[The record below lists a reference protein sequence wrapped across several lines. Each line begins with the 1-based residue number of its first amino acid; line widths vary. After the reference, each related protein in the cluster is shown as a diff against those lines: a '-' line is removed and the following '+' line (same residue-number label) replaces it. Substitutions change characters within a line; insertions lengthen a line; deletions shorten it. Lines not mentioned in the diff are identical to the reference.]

1 MTNPIVEEYY
11 SVGGNRH
18 SAAADW
24 STASDHVAFGADSN
38 IAIWSPIHHSRRGIS
53 AILKGHSDKVTA
65 VRFLTCSKPGPQQYL
80 IGGSAD
86 GRIVLWKVP
95 DDGANWEGPAASAG
109 AHSGTVNTIAIFVG
123 MDAFATGGA
132 DGKVKLWRVDGDNLE
147 LLAQLDLKP
156 RCIPLA
162 LAVAQFS
169 QEQSPDSAVLVVGGT
184 RNDVQVYSV
193 ESLST
198 APKFK
203 LCATLTGHEGWIRS
217 LSITSNP
224 DGGLLLA
231 SASQDKYIRIWRFRE
246 GDASTTSATK
256 STNPVCP
263 GSTSLSAKV
272 QTVSAGKSRYLI
284 TFEALLLGH
293 EDWVY
298 STAWNPKSF
307 NPQLLTASAD
317 GSLSI
322 WEADQASGVWMSIS
336 RLGEISSQKGAT
348 TATGSSGGF
357 WIGLWSPNGD
367 NVTCLGR
374 TGSWR
379 LWTYNSETEYWTQRY
394 GVSGH
399 IGSVNG
405 VCWAP
410 DGSYLLST
418 SSDQTTRLHAQWCTE
433 DQGSWHEFS
442 RPQIHGY
449 DLNCISTITPHQF
462 ASGADE
468 KLLRVFNEPR
478 DIAAML
484 HRLCKIPLPTE
495 DASLPDTA
503 AIPVLGLSNKA
514 TDDHDATVE
523 TTDEGLD
530 AGQMNDHGSLLFNI
544 TEPPTEDLLARHTLW
559 PEHEKLYGHTYE
571 ISEGV
576 TSTDGKILMTACKA
590 SSIDNAV
597 IRLYETE
604 GWNEIKPPL
613 AAHSLTITRLAHC
626 PTTPGY
632 ILSVGR
638 DRQWAVFQESD
649 KMGKQWSLV
658 ATNPK
663 AHTRMILDSAWL
675 LNAPSPS
682 FVTAGRD
689 KSIKVWSA
697 QVSSDEFNV
706 ACVLEIKRKSAVTAV
721 ATFWDKS
728 RWMIAAGEDDGSISI
743 HVLGCADGMRVVKSV
758 DVEGRLCPSA
768 TVSRLAWRPRSEEA
782 TSSQLAVA
790 SADGSVRIIGVN
802 GEDVGGE

>member
-1 MTNPIVEEYY
+1 MTNLIVEEYY

-24 STASDHVAFGADSN
+24 STISDHLAFGADNN
-38 IAIWSPIHHSRRGIS
+38 IAIWSPTRHSRHGIS
-53 AILKGHSDKVTA
+53 AILKGHTDKVTA
-65 VRFLTCSKPGPQQYL
+65 VKFLKSPTTQHHQQL
-80 IGGSAD
+80 VGGSAD

-95 DDGANWEGPAASAG
+95 DNGGRWEGPVANVV
-109 AHSGTVNTIAIFVG
+109 AHSGTVNTIATFDG
-123 MDAFATGGA
+123 MNAFATGGA
-132 DGKVKLWRVDGDNLE
+132 DGKIKLWRVDGDKLE
-147 LLAQLDLKP
+147 VLGELNLKP

-162 LAVAQFS
+162 LALSPFS
-169 QEQSPDSAVLVVGGT
+169 QEKSPDSAVIVVGGT
-184 RNDVQVYSV
+184 RNDVQVYSA
-193 ESLST
+193 ESIST
-198 APKFK
+198 TPRFT

-217 LSITSNP
+217 LSITTNT

-231 SASQDKYIRIWRFRE
+231 SASQDKYIRIWRFRD
-246 GDASTTSATK
+246 GNASTPTATS
-256 STNPVCP
+256 STNSTAP
-263 GSTSLSAKV
+263 GTTSLTAKV
-272 QTVSAGKSRYLI
+272 QTVSAGASKYLI

-298 STAWNPKSF
+298 STAWNPKSL
-307 NPQLLTASAD
+307 NQQLLTASAD

-322 WEADQASGVWMSIS
+322 WEADPASGVWVSIS

-357 WIGLWSPNGD
+357 WTGLWSPNGD
-367 NVTCLGR
+367 HVTCLGR

-379 LWTYNSETEYWTQRY
+379 LWTYNSASDFWTQTY

-399 IGSVNG
+399 IGPVNG

-418 SSDQTTRLHAQWCTE
+418 SSDQTTRLHAQWSSDDTW
-433 DQGSWHEFS
+433 SWHEFS

-449 DLNCISTITPHQF
+449 DLNCISSITAHQF

-468 KLLRVFNEPR
+468 KLLRVFNKPR

-495 DASLPDTA
+495 DAKLPDTA

-514 TDDHDATVE
+514 TDEHDATIE
-523 TTDEGLD
+523 TTEGELD
-530 AGQMNDHGSLLFNI
+530 ANQKSDYGSMLF
-544 TEPPTEDLLARHTLW
+544 TSAEPPTEDLLARHTLW
-559 PEHEKLYGHTYE
+559 PEEEKLYGHTYE

-576 TSTDGKILMTACKA
+576 TSTDGKLLMTACKA

-597 IRLYETE
+597 IRLYETD

-626 PTTPGY
+626 PRPPGY

-638 DRQWAVFQESD
+638 DRQWAVFQQSE
-649 KMGKQWSLV
+649 KMAGQWTLV
-658 ATNPK
+658 ASNPK
-663 AHTRMILDSAWL
+663 AHTRMILDCAWL
-675 LNAPSPS
+675 MNVSSPS

-697 QVSSDEFNV
+697 QVSSNQFNV
-706 ACVLEIKRKSAVTAV
+706 TCGLEVKRKSAVTAV
-721 ATFWDKS
+721 AVLSEKS
-728 RWMIAAGEDDGSISI
+728 RWIIAAGEDDGSISI
-743 HVLGCADGMRVVKSV
+743 HVLGGADGMRVVTSL
-758 DVEGRLCPSA
+758 DIEGRLCPSA
-768 TVSRLAWRPRSEEA
+768 TVSRLAWRPRMEEV
-782 TSSQLAVA
+782 SYSQLAVA
-790 SADGSVRIIGVN
+790 SADGSIRILRVN
-802 GEDVGGE
+802 LEQLGGE